1 MNEFRI
7 DNATGEGIVAITIDR
22 EDLYKLAEIRLT
34 LSAATTDLGE
44 FVVRLDSELG
54 ADYDTI
60 LATPD
65 PNDDLAAAT
74 SFRFADP
81 VPPVIFPGDKV
92 LINWPNAGLVTWAID
107 IIGTR

>member
-7 DNATGEGIVAITIDR
+7 SSATGEGIMALTIDR
-22 EDLYKLAEIRLT
+22 ADIYRLAEVRLT
-34 LSAATTDLGE
+34 LSGVVTDLDE
-44 FVVRLDSELG
+44 FIIRLDSELG

-92 LINWPNAGLVTWAID
+92 LVNWPNAGTVTWAID